1 MPLTCLYGSRNAI
14 NPPKGFA
21 SQMSV
26 TSSGTAGIN
35 PEARRS
41 IVGGIIS
48 LLIDSYDIYVP
59 AFILPAA
66 MDYFEPSTMAD
77 TTKVTLTSVIFTVTL
92 LARPVGGPIFGSLA
106 DKIGRKKI
114 TMIAGFGFTIT
125 TLVIACLPG
134 YNSWGYGALVALIAL
149 RFIDGVFLGGGY
161 AGPVPLAIERSPAR
175 LRGLIG
181 GVVSAGAPVAI
192 IFISVIQL
200 TALKQIAP
208 PAYLSWGWR
217 LPFFFGVLLGIGYL
231 FYFARVPEVDLE
243 SLAKQRVSKRVPL
256 VELLTV
262 PANFKPLLQVF
273 LLMTGMWFAAQMMLS
288 FLPGMLIGVLHQ
300 NSSDVSTME
309 IVANVATVIAMI
321 TVAAVSQR
329 VGRRKTLFWSA
340 VAIAIFGSLAYAFMV
355 VIANNG
361 ASFLPIAVLAIIG
374 FILVNGP
381 LGTCVVYL
389 NERFGKGVRSSG
401 YGTAYTVSLIL
412 PSLYSVWI
420 GILQHIMPYDYAP
433 LVLIALGGVLFAIG
447 AHIGPETVNSSTLT
461 EDDAAAVVPAR
472 SGVPTIAGGEA

>member
-1 MPLTCLYGSRNAI
+1 
-14 NPPKGFA
+14 
-21 SQMSV
+21 MSV
-26 TSSGTAGIN
+26 ISTDPATRLS

-41 IVGGIIS
+41 VVGGIIS

-66 MDYFEPSTMAD
+66 MGYFEPSSMAV

-92 LARPVGGPIFGSLA
+92 LARPVGGPIFGNLG
-106 DKIGRKKI
+106 DKIGRKKVTI
-114 TMIAGFGFTIT
+114 IAGIGFTIT

-134 YNSWGYGALVALIAL
+134 YNQWGYSALVALIAL

-175 LRGLIG
+175 LRGLVG

-192 IFISVIQL
+192 IFINVVQIL
-200 TALKQIAP
+200 ALNHMAAP
-208 PAYLSWGWR
+208 SYMSWGWR
-217 LPFFFGVLLGIGYL
+217 LPFFFGALLGVAYL
-231 FYFARVPEVDLE
+231 IYFSRVPEVDTE
-243 SLAKQRVSKRVPL
+243 TLAAVRTSKRVPIIDL
-256 VELLTV
+256 FTRS
-262 PANFKPLLQVF
+262 NFPMLLQVF

-300 NSSDVSTME
+300 NASDVSDME
-309 IVANVATVIAMI
+309 IVANVCTVIAMI
-321 TVAAVSQR
+321 SFAAASQR
-329 VGRRKTLFWSA
+329 LGRRRMLFWSA
-340 VAIAIFGSLAYAFMV
+340 VTIAIGVGLAYGFMV
-355 VIANNG
+355 VLANDG
-361 ASFLPIAVLAIIG
+361 ASFVPIAVLAIIG

-381 LGTCVVYL
+381 LGGCVVYL

-420 GILQHIMPYDYAP
+420 GLLQHIMPYDYTP
-433 LVLIALGGVLFAIG
+433 IVLIVLGGILFATG
-447 AHIGPETVNSSTLT
+447 ARLGPETLVESTLI
-461 EDDAAAVVPAR
+461 DDDEMARSAAKTVPATG
-472 SGVPTIAGGEA
+472 SAITAGEA

>member
-1 MPLTCLYGSRNAI
+1 
-14 NPPKGFA
+14 
-21 SQMSV
+21 MSV
-26 TSSGTAGIN
+26 IATEPTARLS

-41 IVGGIIS
+41 VIGGIIS

-66 MDYFEPSTMAD
+66 MNYFEPSSMAD

-92 LARPVGGPIFGSLA
+92 LARPVGGPIFGNLG

-114 TMIAGFGFTIT
+114 TMIAGLGFTIT
-125 TLVIACLPG
+125 TLIIACLPG

-149 RFIDGVFLGGGY
+149 RFIDGAFLGGGY

-175 LRGLIG
+175 LRGLVG

-192 IFISVIQL
+192 IFISVVQIL
-200 TALKQIAP
+200 ALDHMASP
-208 PAYLSWGWR
+208 SYESWGWR
-217 LPFFFGVLLGIGYL
+217 IPFFFGALLGVAYL
-231 FYFARVPEVDLE
+231 VYFSRVPEVDVE
-243 SLAKQRVSKRVPL
+243 TLAAERKSKRVPIADL
-256 VELLTV
+256 FTR
-262 PANFKPLLQVF
+262 ANFPMLLQVF

-300 NSSDVSTME
+300 NASDVSNME
-309 IVANVATVIAMI
+309 IVANVFTIIAMI
-321 TVAAVSQR
+321 GFAAASQR
-329 VGRRKTLFWSA
+329 LGRRKVLFWSA
-340 VAIAIFGSLAYAFMV
+340 VAIVIGGGLAYGFMV
-355 VIANNG
+355 VLANDG
-361 ASFLPIAVLAIIG
+361 ASFLPIAILAIIG

-420 GILQHIMPYDYAP
+420 GLLQHVMPYDYAP
-433 LVLIALGGVLFAIG
+433 IVLIILGGVLFAAG
-447 AHIGPETVNSSTLT
+447 AKAGPETVHASTLT
-461 EDDAAAVVPAR
+461 DDDAAAALAR
-472 SGVPTIAGGEA
+472 DSALTTTGEAS